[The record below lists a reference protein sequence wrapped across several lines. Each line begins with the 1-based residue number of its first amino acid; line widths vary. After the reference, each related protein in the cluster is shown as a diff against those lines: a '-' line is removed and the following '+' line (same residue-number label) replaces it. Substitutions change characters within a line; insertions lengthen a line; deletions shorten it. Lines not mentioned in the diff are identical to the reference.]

1 MKHIILLLFL
11 FPVGLFAQDQAD
23 TTAVTYENR
32 GGIFYTVTKTTYQS
46 GRIVTEETPIGTDT
60 ASVVNAIIAPVF
72 TAGTQ
77 LADQA
82 AKVARIPRVRA
93 QIAAANTALTAL
105 IGKDYFDLTN
115 NLLAGEFLGANDG
128 ETGQQPE
135 SVECTMR
142 VDGGA
147 PITAS
152 IRRNAAG
159 RLVYR
164 QGTQNFTLDIISRNW
179 IRIRRYDGSNTI
191 TPDAAIVDLFKEA
204 PNRWISL
211 DLKFILRL

>member
-1 MKHIILLLFL
+1 MKHIIFLLLFPL
-11 FPVGLFAQDQAD
+11 GLFAQDQPD

-32 GGIFYTVTKTTYQS
+32 GGIFYTVTKTTFQS

-60 ASVVNAIIAPVF
+60 ASVVNAIIGPVF
-72 TAGTQ
+72 LEGAK
-77 LADQA
+77 LAEQA
-82 AKVARIPRVRA
+82 AKVARIAKFRA
-93 QIAAANTALTAL
+93 QLAAANTALTAL
-105 IGKDYFDLTN
+105 IGSDYYDVTN
-115 NLLAGEFLGANDG
+115 NLLAAEFLGAADE
-128 ETGQQPE
+128 ETGQQAE
-135 SVECTMR
+135 SVQCIMR

-179 IRIRRYDGSNTI
+179 IRIRRYDGSDTI
-191 TPDAAIVDLFKEA
+191 TPEISAVDLFKEA
-204 PNRWISL
+204 PNRWVSL